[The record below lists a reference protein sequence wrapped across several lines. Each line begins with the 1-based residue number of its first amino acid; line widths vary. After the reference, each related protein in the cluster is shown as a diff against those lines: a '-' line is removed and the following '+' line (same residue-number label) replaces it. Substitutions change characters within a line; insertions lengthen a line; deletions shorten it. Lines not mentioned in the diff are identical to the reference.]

1 MKWILPGTIM
11 EAEREDAARLES
23 QFSAMFLAGG
33 MVLSQ
38 VSSITGLEPYT
49 VQNWVK
55 RGFLPPPERKRYS
68 MSQVCRI
75 IHINMLKSV
84 LPMERI
90 CGLLG
95 YINGKL
101 DDEGDDIIDDA
112 QLYFLFVK
120 LAVQVRQ
127 LNDPAQRDQLIRE
140 ALADYAEPVP
150 GARERIEKAL
160 QVMLTAWVAA
170 RMRQE
175 AEKMLEA
182 LEVTAGESV
191 SGI

>member
-1 MKWILPGTIM
+1 MKWILPGTVM
-11 EAEREDAARLES
+11 EARREEAERLES

-38 VSSITGLEPYT
+38 VASITGLEPYT

-55 RGFLPPPERKRYS
+55 RGFLPAPERKRYS
-68 MSQVCRI
+68 MNQVCRI
-75 IHINMLKSV
+75 ININMLKSV

-112 QLYFLFVK
+112 QLYFLFVR
-120 LAVQVRQ
+120 LAAQVRQ
-127 LNDPAQRDQLIRE
+127 LNDPARRDELI
-140 ALADYAEPVP
+140 AQVMTDYSEPVP
-150 GARERIEKAL
+150 GAKMRIEKAL
-160 QVMLTAWVAA
+160 RVMLTAWVAA
-170 RMRQE
+170 RIRQE
-175 AEKMLEA
+175 AEKMLEE
-182 LEVTAGESV
+182 L
-191 SGI
+191 

>member
-1 MKWILPGTIM
+1 MNWILPGTVM
-11 EAEREDAARLES
+11 EARREEAERLES

-38 VSSITGLEPYT
+38 VASITGLEPYT

-55 RGFLPPPERKRYS
+55 RGFLPAPERKRYS
-68 MSQVCRI
+68 MNQVCRI
-75 IHINMLKSV
+75 ININMLKSV

-112 QLYFLFVK
+112 QLYFLFVR
-120 LAVQVRQ
+120 LAAQVRQ
-127 LNDPAQRDQLIRE
+127 LNDPARRDELI
-140 ALADYAEPVP
+140 AQVMTDYSEPVP
-150 GARERIEKAL
+150 GAKMRIEKAL
-160 QVMLTAWVAA
+160 RVMLTAWVAA
-170 RMRQE
+170 RIRQE
-175 AEKMLEA
+175 AEKMLEE
-182 LEVTAGESV
+182 L
-191 SGI
+191 